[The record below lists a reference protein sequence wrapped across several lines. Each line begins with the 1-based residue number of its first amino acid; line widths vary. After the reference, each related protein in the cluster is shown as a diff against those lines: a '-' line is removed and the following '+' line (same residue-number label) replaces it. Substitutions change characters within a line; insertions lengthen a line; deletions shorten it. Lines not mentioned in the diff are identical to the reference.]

1 MCLKVVCAVTYVRT
15 STGDESVLPTR
26 EKRRLDR
33 PEGIVM
39 LNSLQDLH
47 NVRFRHGLS
56 ECLYGE

>member
-1 MCLKVVCAVTYVRT
+1 M
-15 STGDESVLPTR
+15 LPTR

-56 ECLYGE
+56 SRLLWRVIEDRSLRRLQDL